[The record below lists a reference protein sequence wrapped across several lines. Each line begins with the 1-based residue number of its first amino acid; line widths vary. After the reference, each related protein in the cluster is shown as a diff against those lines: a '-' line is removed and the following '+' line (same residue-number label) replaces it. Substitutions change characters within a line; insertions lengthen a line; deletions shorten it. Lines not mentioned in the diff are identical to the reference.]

1 MGKICYLY
9 IYNILIN
16 VYKYIIFLLYYLLF
30 LVEWV
35 VMFEGGL
42 MY

>member
-9 IYNILIN
+9 IYYIFIN
-16 VYKYIIFLLYYLLF
+16 VYKDISFFLYCFLF

>member
-9 IYNILIN
+9 IYYILIN
-16 VYKYIIFLLYYLLF
+16 VYKYIIFFLYYFLF